1 MTASTASS
9 VLPSKE
15 KYFRSLLQAP
25 ALALPTMVLF
35 ALSIAIIAGTAWMTL
50 SGQWPL
56 WVSTLANG
64 FAMYTLFSV
73 AHDGSHRSLS
83 KNPAVNEAIGRIAIM
98 LLLPVAP
105 FEAVRWLHMQ
115 HHRFTNSDKDPD
127 QFIHHSTWWNFLL
140 LWPNI
145 DIFYLVFFIRRG
157 GEHLKKNLMPI
168 IAYTIAFIAL
178 LATLTSLGYGWEV
191 FFLWFLAS
199 RLGLLLI
206 ALVFIFLPHYPGN
219 ISAEENV
226 YRASTIRRGWEWLLT
241 PFLVY
246 QNYHLIHHLYP
257 TAPFYTYQKI
267 WHLKY
272 DELVAKDP
280 AIQEAFAMVPTGY
293 IKTSSGIRPIIAAA
307 N

>member
-1 MTASTASS
+1 MTAQSVSG
-9 VLPSKE
+9 VLPGKDQ
-15 KYFRSLLQAP
+15 YFRSLLQAP
-25 ALALPTMVLF
+25 VIAWPTMFLF
-35 ALSIAIIAGTAWMTL
+35 ALSIGIIAGASYMTL
-50 SGQWPL
+50 TGRWPL
-56 WVSTLANG
+56 WAATLANG

-73 AHDGSHRSLS
+73 AHDGSHRSLT
-83 KNPAVNEAIGRIAIM
+83 KYPFLNELIGRIAIN
-98 LLLPVAP
+98 LLLPIAP

-127 QFIHHSTWWNFLL
+127 QFVHHSTWWNFMF
-140 LWPNI
+140 LWPNV
-145 DIFYLVFFIRRG
+145 DMFYLAFFIKHG
-157 GEHLKKNLMPI
+157 GEHLKKHFKSI
-168 IAYTIAFIAL
+168 
-178 LATLTSLGYGWEV
+178 LTYAVVFLSAISVLTWMGYGWQV

-199 RLGLLLI
+199 RLGMLLI
-206 ALVFIFLPHYPGN
+206 AFVFIYLPHFPGSV
-219 ISAEENV
+219 SAADNV

-280 AIQEAFAMVPTGY
+280 AVQSAFGMAPLQPELPGRIAM
-293 IKTSSGIRPIIAAA
+293 AH
-307 N
+307 